1 MFSLAPFLYRNISA
15 EQGGPVEQV
24 QIGSVPVFGR
34 QNYQALA
41 FLKPGLVDKFPYA
54 MYGSADGT
62 GTADLPAVA
71 QHKAISEALERWA
84 LAETRRSGNEARYG
98 FDIDRCSNGMAAY
111 PGFAW
116 QAKRQARLEALERF
130 ALIGWWG
137 GYLTAEEQPSGFP
150 NINLLRIDH
159 GQPGG
164 EVVVI
169 YHKTAAGFYA
179 YGHSSGSTLAAAAS
193 KALVELARNEFAIS
207 RYRAAGSLA
216 PIQHYF
222 ERRVLYFS
230 TAEGHAEF
238 KARSAVRSS
247 KPRPRWRTIF
257 NGEIP
262 GPWSQWAT
270 VWRHCVEMPTYDFQ
284 NREENFFFW

>member
-1 MFSLAPFLYRNISA
+1 MFSLAPFLYRNIAA

-24 QIGSVPVFGR
+24 QTNLVPVFGQ

-62 GTADLPAVA
+62 GTAELAAVA

-84 LAETRRSGNEARYG
+84 LAETRRSGNLARYG
-98 FDIDRCSNGMAAY
+98 FDVDRCSNGMAAY

-116 QAKRQARLEALERF
+116 QAKRQAQMEALERF

-137 GYLTAEEQPSGFP
+137 GYLPASEKPSGFP
-150 NINLLRIDH
+150 NIKLLRIDH
-159 GQPGG
+159 GQSGG
-164 EVVVI
+164 EVVLI

-179 YGHSSGSTLAAAAS
+179 YGHSSGSTLAAATS
-193 KALVELARNEFAIS
+193 KAVIELARNEFAIS
-207 RYRAAGSLA
+207 RYRAAANLA
-216 PIQHYF
+216 PIHHYF

-230 TAEGHAEF
+230 APEGHEEF
-238 KARSAVRSS
+238 ISRASSTPS
-247 KPRPRWRTIF
+247 KPHPKWKTIF

-270 VWRHCVEMPTYDFQ
+270 VWRHCVEMPTYDFLD
-284 NREENFFFW
+284 REQNFFFW

>member
-1 MFSLAPFLYRNISA
+1 MFTLAPFLFRNISV
-15 EQGGPVEQV
+15 EQGGPVEQI
-24 QIGSVPVFGR
+24 QISSVAVFGR
-34 QNYQALA
+34 QNHHALA
-41 FLKPGLVDKFPYA
+41 FLKPGLVDKAPYA
-54 MYGSADGT
+54 MYGTADGM
-62 GTADLPAVA
+62 GTAELPAVA

-84 LAETRRSGNEARYG
+84 LAETRRSGNQARYG
-98 FDIDRCSNGMAAY
+98 FDIDRCSNGMAAF

-116 QAKRQARLEALERF
+116 QAKRQATMEALERF

-137 GYLTAEEQPSGFP
+137 GYLAAHEQASGFP
-150 NINLLRIDH
+150 NISLLRIGH
-159 GQPGG
+159 GQSGG
-164 EVVVI
+164 EVVVV

-193 KALVELARNEFAIS
+193 KAVVELARNEHAIS

-230 TAEGHAEF
+230 TPEGHAEF
-238 KARSAVRSS
+238 LAHAAAKPS
-247 KPRPRWRTIF
+247 KPRPKWKTVY

-262 GPWSQWAT
+262 GPWSKWAK
-270 VWRHCVEMPTYDFQ
+270 VWRHCVEMPTYDFLD
-284 NREENFFFW
+284 REQNFFFW